1 MWQRFSC
8 DPQVIFKA
16 FHCQAYDEDSELG
29 LTRSFL
35 DADLEVQCDGSL
47 EHARIKL
54 LAYVF
59 MVLWPAGLVL
69 LYTVLLMV
77 IGRRRRAGTLDALTR
92 QTSFLHASY
101 TLSYNYW
108 EALELVRRT
117 ILLGWVI
124 LVDVSAR
131 LVVGLLVS
139 LVWLVALLTAKPYVR
154 MIDNVLAACC
164 ATALVFIFLG
174 GHLVRI
180 YEQIASAWQA
190 QVGGAEEETAVLSQR
205 IVGFLGAEVLTAWLI
220 GLCML
225 SVVIAACTIV
235 YEMRLLSRAVRARW
249 ERDHTF
255 VVPRECTRGR
265 FHTFISHNWRSA
277 QDQARSIKQLLSAL
291 VPGLRVRTLATAHA
305 THATRSAPPPRPL
318 PPPRPHPL
326 SPTWPCRCPRSGW
339 TWMICAARLAP
350 RRPTPPT
357 LST

>member
-1 MWQRFSC
+1 M
-8 DPQVIFKA
+8 IFKA

-35 DADLEVQCDGSL
+35 DADLAIQCDGSP

-59 MVLWPAGLVL
+59 MMLWPAGLVT
-69 LYTVLLMV
+69 LYAMLLMV
-77 IGRRRRAGTLDALTR
+77 VGRRRRAGTLDALTR
-92 QTSFLHASY
+92 QTRFLHASY
-101 TLSYNYW
+101 TPSYHYW

-117 ILLGWVI
+117 ILLGWVM
-124 LVDVSAR
+124 LVDPAAR

-139 LVWLVALLTAKPYVR
+139 LVWHVALLIAKPYVR
-154 MIDNVLAACC
+154 MVDNVLAACC
-164 ATALVFIFLG
+164 STTLVFIFLG
-174 GHLVRI
+174 GLLVRI

-190 QVGGAEEETAVLSQR
+190 QVGGAEEESAAVSQR

-225 SVVIAACTIV
+225 SVVIAACTV
-235 YEMRLLSRAVRARW
+235 VHEMRLLSRAVRARW

-291 VPGLRVRTLATAHA
+291 VPGLRVRTLPTAHHPPA
-305 THATRSAPPPRPL
+305 AHRHRRRCRHRSHTR
-318 PPPRPHPL
+318 
-326 SPTWPCRCPRSGW
+326 CR
-339 TWMICAARLAP
+339 RLGLAVVP
-350 RRPTPPT
+350 DLAGRG
-357 LST
+357 